1 MDCAGRFGASSSSAT
16 NARRHLERFRYDPRH
31 AVPLSRGV
39 PAESPGSAATA
50 SAGVASSSL
59 SNVRGH
65 WESMRYELE
74 PRYKAMAPDP
84 TSHEP
89 ARGTLQACRYFVGSP
104 LPGMSSAAPAMR
116 RTSSADSY
124 GSLPAG
130 LTSERLADFSDA
142 RRRSITPE
150 YCRRRRA
157 SSAGPGWFGEA
168 CGNRRRHHAAVCDPR
183 WGWTSAQPSLEAQAS
198 TRFAAPESA
207 RSPGRRAL
215 TPSRE
220 NPLAYSGP
228 PGAPVASPGV
238 RLDGTTRPRHIAAC
252 HPDYAPLT
260 PSMETRNRCRFELV
274 SRGAPS
280 ASLEQPTARRTG
292 GRSPSP
298 PWACD

>member
-198 TRFAAPESA
+198 STASTANRVHSDDLGSKPGDEEPVPVRAGESWRPIGFAGAAHGPQDRGQESLA
-207 RSPGRRAL
+207 AL
-215 TPSRE
+215 G
-220 NPLAYSGP
+220 L
-228 PGAPVASPGV
+228 
-238 RLDGTTRPRHIAAC
+238 
-252 HPDYAPLT
+252 
-260 PSMETRNRCRFELV
+260 
-274 SRGAPS
+274 
-280 ASLEQPTARRTG
+280 
-292 GRSPSP
+292 
-298 PWACD
+298 